1 MKLKR
6 KENQN
11 VNSST
16 LLRRGKK
23 IPMEEITETKC
34 GAETK
39 GMTIQRLLHLGICLI
54 YNHQNIVHNNKS
66 FLIGAR

>member
-1 MKLKR
+1 MELQK
-6 KENQN
+6 KEDQS
-11 VNSST
+11 VDTSV

-39 GMTIQRLLHLGICLI
+39 GMTIQRLLQLGICLI
-54 YNHQNIVHNNKS
+54 YNHHIIVHNNKS
-66 FLIGAR
+66 LLIRVH